1 MTTQV
6 STIYLVRHGETHWN
20 KIGRMQGHSNTHLN
34 RTGKEQARRLKHLL
48 REVPFNAAYASDLY
62 RAMETATI
70 LIEGRG
76 LELHTVKEFRERTF
90 GMYEGKSTVDSWNI
104 LRPILDSHDRE
115 HPHLTEKQVEPNNA
129 MRTRVEKALLTI
141 VHSHKGET
149 ILVVAHHGVI
159 KQLLIHLGY
168 VKAKQ
173 LPKVAVQNLAY
184 VRLVIVDNLI
194 TVDKTHGISITSR
207 YNH

>member
-6 STIYLVRHGETHWN
+6 CTIYLVRHGETHWN

-34 RTGKEQARRLKHLL
+34 RTGIEQARRLKHMLK
-48 REVPFNAAYASDLY
+48 EVPFNVAYTSDLY

-76 LELHTVKEFRERTF
+76 LELYRVKELRERTF
-90 GMYEGKSTVDSWNI
+90 GMYEGKSTIDSWNI

-115 HPHLTEKQVEPNNA
+115 HPHLIEKQVEPNNA
-129 MRTRVEKALLTI
+129 MRIRVEKALLTI
-141 VHSHKGET
+141 AHSHKGET

-173 LPKVAVQNLAY
+173 LPKGAIQNLAY

-194 TVDKTHGISITSR
+194 TVLKTHGITITS
-207 YNH
+207 